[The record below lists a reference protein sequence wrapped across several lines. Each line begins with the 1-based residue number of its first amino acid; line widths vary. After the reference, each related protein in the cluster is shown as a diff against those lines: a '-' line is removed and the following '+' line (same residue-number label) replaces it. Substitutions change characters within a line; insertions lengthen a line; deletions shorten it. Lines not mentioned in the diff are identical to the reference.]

1 MVSVVSAGIRPRL
14 TVGSR
19 KQHALG
25 IIGLLS
31 ETGVTSPQ
39 LHGDTIGGI
48 RASVETEVGALVLDH
63 ATGEVIESL
72 VVGRGV
78 AVRHGDRCTV
88 TSISKDDG
96 AEVAIR
102 ELDLSTRGGWLR
114 SRRRCRSR

>member
-1 MVSVVSAGIRPRL
+1 VSAGKRPRL
-14 TVGSR
+14 TVGSC

-25 IIGLLS
+25 IVGLLS
-31 ETGVTSPQ
+31 ETRVTSPQ
-39 LHGDTIGGI
+39 LHVDTVSRI
-48 RASVETEVGALVLDH
+48 RASIETVVGALVLDQ
-63 ATGEVIESL
+63 ATGEVVESL
-72 VVGRGV
+72 IAGRGV